1 MKDLCRRFFYEETAV
16 GVVEMILIRS
26 LYGGIVNRASLI
38 LSLKAMILQA
48 RELFSLRHPAAVVLA
63 RQTRV

>member
-1 MKDLCRRFFYEETAV
+1 MDV
-16 GVVEMILIRS
+16 
-26 LYGGIVNRASLI
+26 YGGIVNRASLI